1 MLEQQHS
8 HQRVTQEISKGC
20 YKHCKALTIYISL
33 IFIKVIM
40 LGPDGVCV
48 CVCKEDVHLGLKVQ
62 KVYQVTESTLYPLE
76 NCPLLPQKGQLLFPP
91 QKLDKRAFF

>member
-1 MLEQQHS
+1 M
-8 HQRVTQEISKGC
+8 
-20 YKHCKALTIYISL
+20 A
-33 IFIKVIM
+33 
-40 LGPDGVCV
+40 CV